1 MYINQL
7 STMQTVLSPA
17 VRSKLLMCHTGHGIA
32 AEAVFHW
39 FILHGPLF
47 LPTMIRLSKTSRDVS
62 EVCSAYCDV
71 TIKLSWKYTRLPVD
85 SFVSWDTDVFGAV
98 RLLEG
103 RWGSGNLTRCTVT
116 GSCGEAVRCGIVCSV
131 QVLVGVHWLI
141 NR

>member
-47 LPTMIRLSKTSRDVS
+47 LPTMIRLSKTSREVS

-71 TIKLSWKYTRLPVD
+71 TIKLSSAGISLPNEV
-85 SFVSWDTDVFGAV
+85 
-98 RLLEG
+98 
-103 RWGSGNLTRCTVT
+103 
-116 GSCGEAVRCGIVCSV
+116 CGENT
-131 QVLVGVHWLI
+131 
-141 NR
+141 NREFCVWQDVAIKEAMGELATRDPFLCYLKAQQRGTGPGASSSY